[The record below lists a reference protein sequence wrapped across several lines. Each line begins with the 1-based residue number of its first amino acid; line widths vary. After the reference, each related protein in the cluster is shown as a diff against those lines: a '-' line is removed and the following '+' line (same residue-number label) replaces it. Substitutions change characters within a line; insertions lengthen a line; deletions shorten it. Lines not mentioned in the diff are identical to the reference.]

1 MKHSK
6 ENIARFKILLVLF
19 TLFNLVQAAFTGLL
33 HDEAYYW
40 VYSQNLDW
48 GYFDHPPMVAVFI
61 AADWL
66 WHHPLMTRLI
76 SVLGMSVALW
86 FVYFRV
92 AKSWKPLPFFLIFL
106 SLALLSSYS
115 FLIVPDTPLI
125 LFSIA
130 FFISLR
136 SYLEKDSWKNAAWLM
151 LWVALLFYSKYHAVL
166 WVLFTLIAWPALF
179 RRPSFYVITLGAVA
193 LCLPHILWQVE
204 HDFISLQFHL
214 QDRSQAPYQFT
225 NSTEYLLGQLLI
237 IGPLTFWFWFNR
249 MSRPEKGNAWERI
262 LVFNFWGVLAF
273 FFLMTF
279 KGRVEANWTVMAHV
293 PAFLLLISHPF
304 HFEKRIEKIFYKL
317 SLATVCILVVLRVSL
332 MLPIHQ
338 WISIP
343 IKSEFFAWKEWA
355 MEIQAKAE
363 GRSVVFA
370 SSYQRPSLY
379 MFYTSDTAI
388 SHNSVHYRANQYDLW
403 DYAKGM
409 EGKEVLYVT
418 RNQMEK
424 FDTDLFSADGQ
435 LWYKSMKKYLPI
447 CYLVF
452 ESHFEIIETKR
463 GQDIDLNG
471 IWLGKT
477 ELLGESLSFYAT
489 WYRYG
494 VITESYPIQM
504 TEAQGVF
511 TFSLA
516 APLFP
521 GDYRL
526 KISPAFDVLEPTVVG
541 HFIKVEVK

>member
-6 ENIARFKILLVLF
+6 ENIAQFRLLLGLF
-19 TLFNLVQAAFTGLL
+19 TLFNLLQAAFTGLL

-48 GYFDHPPMVAVFI
+48 GYFDHPPMVAIFI

-66 WHHPLMTRLI
+66 WHHPLMTRLVA
-76 SVLGMSVALW
+76 VLGMSVALW
-86 FVYFRV
+86 FVYHRL
-92 AKSWKPLPFFLIFL
+92 AKSWNPKPFFLIFL

-115 FLIVPDTPLI
+115 FLIVPDTALI

-136 SYLEKDSWKNAAWLM
+136 NYIEQDSWKNASWLM

-166 WVLFTLIAWPALF
+166 WVLFTLVAWPTLF
-179 RRPSFYVITLGAVA
+179 RRPTFYAVTLGAVA
-193 LCLPHILWQVE
+193 LCLPHILWQVD
-204 HDFISLQFHL
+204 HDLISLQFHL
-214 QDRSQAPYQFT
+214 QDRSQAPYQLT
-225 NSTEYLLGQLLI
+225 YTTEYLLGQLLI

-249 MSRPEKGNAWERI
+249 MSKPEKGNTWERI
-262 LVFNFWGVLAF
+262 LIFNFWGVLAF

-293 PAFLLLISHPF
+293 PAFLLLVSRPF
-304 HFEKRIEKIFYKL
+304 HLEKKSTKLFYKL
-317 SLATVCILVVLRVSL
+317 SLATVAILLLLRVSL
-332 MLPIHQ
+332 MLPLNQ

-343 IKSEFFAWKEWA
+343 IKSEFFAWKDWA
-355 MEIQAKAE
+355 WEIQEKAD
-363 GRSVVFA
+363 GKPVVFA

-379 MFYTSDTAI
+379 MYYTGDTAI

-403 DYAKGM
+403 EYAQSI

-418 RNQMEK
+418 RNQMEN

-435 LWYKSMKKYLPI
+435 LWYKPLKNYLPI
-447 CYLVF
+447 SYLVF
-452 ESHFEIIETKR
+452 EANGEKLRVTA
-463 GQDIDLNG
+463 GQEVNLIGTWNGRIDL
-471 IWLGKT
+471 L
-477 ELLGESLSFYAT
+477 EEAVSLNAT
-489 WYRYG
+489 WFRDG
-494 VITESYPIQM
+494 KITESYPIQM
-504 TEAQGVF
+504 TQIEGNWSS
-511 TFSLA
+511 TLS

-526 KISPAFDVLEPTVVG
+526 KVSPAYSPLEPTVVG
-541 HFIKVEVK
+541 PFIKVEVK